1 MDLTQDEVTQILK
14 WIEDSNFDELSLM
27 MGETKLVVKK
37 RRDGSPV
44 AEEVVA
50 KATNQ
55 AVVPEKAVMEVEK
68 GKPLCTAYEME
79 GRSGAI
85 LEEGLSAIRSPM
97 LGTFYRRPA
106 PGAPPYVEV
115 GSFVKEGDTVCLIEV
130 MKVFN
135 AVKAGV
141 IGFIAKIFPETGQL
155 VEYGQTLFFVS
166 PDDRV
171 QKKEKHEKN
180 FQAPGG

>member
-1 MDLTQDEVTQILK
+1 MDLTEDEVIQILK
-14 WIEDSNFDELSLM
+14 WIEDSNFDELDLI
-27 MGETKLVVKK
+27 MGEIKLVVKK
-37 RRDGSPV
+37 RRDGSAVKEEVAGKAPTQAGV
-44 AEEVVA
+44 PEPAGMEAGKEKSLCDVHGMKGRAEE
-50 KATNQ
+50 
-55 AVVPEKAVMEVEK
+55 
-68 GKPLCTAYEME
+68 
-79 GRSGAI
+79 S

-97 LGTFYRRPA
+97 LGTFYRCPA

-115 GSFVKEGDTVCLIEV
+115 GSFVEEGDTVCLIEV

-141 IGFIAKIFPETGQL
+141 KGCIAKIFPETGQL

-166 PDDRV
+166 PDDRI